1 MAKTKKAF
9 SAKRVL
15 ALALAL
21 IMALS
26 VMPAA
31 FAADI
36 VDSGTCGAEG
46 DGSNVTWLSLIHI
59 SEPTRPY

>member
-31 FAADI
+31 FAAD
-36 VDSGTCGAEG
+36 VTGPVQRTEG
-46 DGSNVTWLSLIHI
+46 NSWFLFQ
-59 SEPTRPY
+59 

>member
-31 FAADI
+31 FAADPTGP
-36 VDSGTCGAEG
+36 VSQTAGNLVNGADAG
-46 DGSNVTWLSLIHI
+46 LSLIHI
-59 SEPTRPY
+59 

>member
-31 FAADI
+31 FAAD
-36 VDSGTCGAEG
+36 VNRSGAAHGRKPG
-46 DGSNVTWLSLIHI
+46 
-59 SEPTRPY
+59 RRR

>member
-31 FAADI
+31 LEDDVFNLLHFGGRA
-36 VDSGTCGAEG
+36 
-46 DGSNVTWLSLIHI
+46 
-59 SEPTRPY
+59 